1 MSKIAQSVLSL
12 EAATAL
18 VVDAAHTEAAAEKAV
33 AAFKAASVDWAHY
46 KTLRAAYIKAR
57 REASGCKADAAAKA
71 WERLC
76 AKAGY
81 KAPKSTSKAAVAKAA
96 QREAAKPSEAD
107 KTTKGRIV
115 SPMSGK
121 KTAAAAKMELSGIEA
136 HLVDLF
142 RRGKFAAIID
152 ICHSEAEK
160 AATM

>member
-1 MSKIAQSVLSL
+1 MTVKNETLSL
-12 EAATAL
+12 AAATAL
-18 VVDAAHTEAAAEKAV
+18 VVDAAKTEVAAEKAI

-81 KAPKSTSKAAVAKAA
+81 KAPKSTSKAATAKAA
-96 QREAAKPSEAD
+96 QRNAAKPSEAD
-107 KTTKGRIV
+107 KTTVGRIV
-115 SPMSGK
+115 SPMSAK
-121 KTAAAAKMELSGIEA
+121 KAVGAAKFELSGIEA

-142 RRGKFAAIID
+142 RRGNFKAIID

-160 AATM
+160 KAPV